1 MTLKNKRRVLLAGS
15 LAFFLLCLLLPGQ
28 WGKLVVLVVGAL
40 ALLGFLYCN
49 MGELTQ
55 VEEGSPKLGVLK
67 QTVIFSVVLLVL
79 AVGLVWLDRRKLV
92 DERGSELL
100 CAGLICLFML
110 FAGNIAPKLPFN
122 RYVGFRLPWTVTDE
136 DTWILSHRLVGYAAL
151 PLAVLYLAG
160 VLSGV
165 GHFPALTGGILLL
178 WLGIPGVL
186 SLIFYYKKF
195 HPKK

>member
-1 MTLKNKRRVLLAGS
+1 M
-15 LAFFLLCLLLPGQ
+15 
-28 WGKLVVLVVGAL
+28 
-40 ALLGFLYCN
+40 
-49 MGELTQ
+49 
-55 VEEGSPKLGVLK
+55 
-67 QTVIFSVVLLVL
+67 IFSVVLLVL

-160 VLSGV
+160 CCQAWAISRL
-165 GHFPALTGGILLL
+165 
-178 WLGIPGVL
+178 
-186 SLIFYYKKF
+186 
-195 HPKK
+195 

>member
-1 MTLKNKRRVLLAGS
+1 MTLKHKRRVLLAGS

-79 AVGLVWLDRRKLV
+79 A
-92 DERGSELL
+92 GSAE
-100 CAGLICLFML
+100 I
-110 FAGNIAPKLPFN
+110 
-122 RYVGFRLPWTVTDE
+122 
-136 DTWILSHRLVGYAAL
+136 
-151 PLAVLYLAG
+151 
-160 VLSGV
+160 
-165 GHFPALTGGILLL
+165 GG
-178 WLGIPGVL
+178 
-186 SLIFYYKKF
+186 
-195 HPKK
+195 

>member
-1 MTLKNKRRVLLAGS
+1 MTLKHKRRVLLAGS

-122 RYVGFRLPWTVTDE
+122 RYVGFRLPWTVTDD
-136 DTWILSHRLVGYAAL
+136 DTWILSHRPGWLCRSA
-151 PLAVLYLAG
+151 
-160 VLSGV
+160 SGCTLFWR
-165 GHFPALTGGILLL
+165 GSDQAWAISRL
-178 WLGIPGVL
+178 
-186 SLIFYYKKF
+186 
-195 HPKK
+195 

>member
-1 MTLKNKRRVLLAGS
+1 MTLKHKRRVLLAGS

-100 CAGLICLFML
+100 CAG
-110 FAGNIAPKLPFN
+110 NIAPKLPFN
-122 RYVGFRLPWTVTDE
+122 RYVGFRLPWTVTNE

>member
-1 MTLKNKRRVLLAGS
+1 MGQIGCACRRCPGSTGLSLL
-15 LAFFLLCLLLPGQ
+15 Q
-28 WGKLVVLVVGAL
+28 
-40 ALLGFLYCN
+40 Y
-49 MGELTQ
+49 GELTQ